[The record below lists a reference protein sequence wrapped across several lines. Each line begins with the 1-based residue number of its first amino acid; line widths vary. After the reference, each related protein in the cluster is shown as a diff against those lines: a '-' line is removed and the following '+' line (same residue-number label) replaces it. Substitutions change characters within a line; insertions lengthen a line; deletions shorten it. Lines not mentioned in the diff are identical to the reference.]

1 MSLSSALSIAQSS
14 IRNTARQTSIVSR
27 NVLEANN
34 PDYSRRSAVLT
45 NTPGA
50 RAIEIQRAAN
60 EQLFRQNLT
69 ALSAFNG
76 QSTLFNG
83 MERLNLSINGI
94 ENAASPATALGKLQ
108 EALQLYSAS
117 PSNRNLAENT
127 LDAARQV
134 VRTLN
139 DGTSAIQSFRAVA
152 DQEISTAVGELNN
165 LLADL
170 EKANNAVISGTRA
183 GRDISDALDQRDATL
198 KKIAEY
204 VPISTYTRSDND
216 MVVLTKDGSTLFETV
231 PRKVSFTPT
240 GVYSPG
246 TSGGKVF
253 VDGVPIDLASGGN
266 TSASGRIAGMI
277 QLRDGVTVT
286 MQGQLDEIARGLITA
301 FAETS
306 PTNALPPAAGLFT
319 WLGAPA
325 VPAAGT
331 LVTGLAGQIKLNPAI
346 DSAQGGNPELLRDGG
361 ANGAGYVHNT
371 GNNASYSGLLISFGD
386 RMNAPIAFDPGA
398 GIVSSASLSD
408 YSTASIGWFDGMRKE
423 ASNAADAK
431 EALAVRTAEAL
442 SNETGINADMEMS
455 LLLDLEHSYE
465 ASARLIRAFDEMLAA
480 LLDAVR

>member
-1 MSLSSALSIAQSS
+1 
-14 IRNTARQTSIVSR
+14 
-27 NVLEANN
+27 
-34 PDYSRRSAVLT
+34 
-45 NTPGA
+45 
-50 RAIEIQRAAN
+50 
-60 EQLFRQNLT
+60 
-69 ALSAFNG
+69 
-76 QSTLFNG
+76 
-83 MERLNLSINGI
+83 
-94 ENAASPATALGKLQ
+94 
-108 EALQLYSAS
+108 
-117 PSNRNLAENT
+117 
-127 LDAARQV
+127 
-134 VRTLN
+134 
-139 DGTSAIQSFRAVA
+139 
-152 DQEISTAVGELNN
+152 
-165 LLADL
+165 
-170 EKANNAVISGTRA
+170 TRA

-331 LVTGLAGQIKLNPAI
+331 LVT
-346 DSAQGGNPELLRDGG
+346 
-361 ANGAGYVHNT
+361 
-371 GNNASYSGLLISFGD
+371 
-386 RMNAPIAFDPGA
+386 
-398 GIVSSASLSD
+398 
-408 YSTASIGWFDGMRKE
+408 
-423 ASNAADAK
+423 
-431 EALAVRTAEAL
+431 
-442 SNETGINADMEMS
+442 
-455 LLLDLEHSYE
+455 
-465 ASARLIRAFDEMLAA
+465 
-480 LLDAVR
+480 